1 MRNRDRKKTIAILL
15 VLLAI
20 VTSGTYA
27 AADVLPGII
36 RNIVTYVFGYAL
48 GGILLIKFGIDLAT
62 AIFRKDQDPTA
73 IKKAIIGFVITLVV
87 VLPFLV
93 CLPSLQSFRLPIL
106 EEVSWGLKIHSAL
119 SFLFSKA
126 G

>member
-36 RNIVTYVFGYAL
+36 KNIVTYVFGYAL
-48 GGILLIKFGIDLAT
+48 GGILLI
-62 AIFRKDQDPTA
+62 
-73 IKKAIIGFVITLVV
+73 
-87 VLPFLV
+87 
-93 CLPSLQSFRLPIL
+93 
-106 EEVSWGLKIHSAL
+106 
-119 SFLFSKA
+119 
-126 G
+126 

>member
-1 MRNRDRKKTIAILL
+1 MRNIDRKKTIAVLLILL
-15 VLLAI
+15 FI
-20 VTSGTYA
+20 VTTGAYA
-27 AADVLPGII
+27 ATDVLPGII

-87 VLPFLV
+87 VLAW
-93 CLPSLQSFRLPIL
+93 QPIL
-106 EEVSWGLKIHSAL
+106 SNILAGNTSAVVAATGRKFVEGLRQ
-119 SFLFSKA
+119 
-126 G
+126 

>member
-20 VTSGTYA
+20 VTSGAYA
-27 AADVLPGII
+27 AADVLRGII
-36 RNIVTYVFGYAL
+36 KNIVTYVFGYAL

-73 IKKAIIGFVITLVV
+73 IKKAIIGFVIPLVV
-87 VLPFLV
+87 VRAW
-93 CLPSLQSFRLPIL
+93 QPIL
-106 EEVSWGLKIHSAL
+106 STILTVNTVSAVAGTG
-119 SFLFSKA
+119 SKFV
-126 G
+126 

>member
-87 VLPFLV
+87 VLAW
-93 CLPSLQSFRLPIL
+93 QPIL
-106 EEVSWGLKIHSAL
+106 STILSGNTGSAVAGTGSKFVEGLLQETPKT
-119 SFLFSKA
+119 
-126 G
+126 

>member
-1 MRNRDRKKTIAILL
+1 MRNIAKKKTIAVLLILL
-15 VLLAI
+15 FV
-20 VTSGTYA
+20 VTTGAYA
-27 AADVLPGII
+27 ATDVLPGII

-87 VLPFLV
+87 VLAW
-93 CLPSLQSFRLPIL
+93 QPIL
-106 EEVSWGLKIHSAL
+106 STILSGNTNSAVAGTGSKFVEGLLK
-119 SFLFSKA
+119 KKKKT
-126 G
+126 